1 MMRLTVTVSLLV
13 CCWLSATAVGSVDQE
28 TDVIKRPRLDDR
40 TYRVFTLANGIRAV
54 AVNDPSATRAAYA
67 CAVNV
72 GSHDDGDIDGLAHFS
87 EHMAFL
93 GSAAYPK
100 PSEDDEFLTR
110 AGGQG
115 NAFTDKERTV
125 FFAQLEATAFP
136 EGLQRFAGFFASPL
150 LDAREA
156 HSEVQAVDSEHKKNM
171 PSVDAQVEYLL
182 MSLASGPLGHFATGS
197 VDTLET
203 EPAQRGVDMGA
214 ALKRFHSRFYCGHR
228 MTVST
233 ISPISLAE
241 QQQLINDTFGVVSPT
256 NEGICEN
263 TQDDFTRR
271 SGGYDSPFDGTNTN
285 QLIHLPVTENEHPLL
300 FVSFALPPLREVS
313 SSQPHPALRYLMEHK
328 GRGGLFAS
336 LREEDLVSS
345 VEYGAEQ
352 SSVAD
357 MALIRM
363 ELTGKGS
370 KDVPRVLDRLFGY
383 LNALRESDLNEVYAS
398 LARMSSV
405 DFAWTDKSTDM
416 SGDAWRLTE
425 SLSYPHVPPSD
436 LLADVHGLMD
446 VPDTELLMDVLHTHM
461 TPEKANI
468 AFADREFRCDSLAA
482 LHDGPPLQTPKIDS
496 DEAAL
501 RVSSL
506 SRLYE
511 YVLGDALDIDL
522 ADLRQ
527 CGATARVTYSHQ
539 RGWTFR
545 FTAYALQMPHLVNAT
560 AKAFATAH
568 TTAGDSSVSRAL
580 SALLSDLRDVNTGLA
595 VQSAGEIA
603 EAISVRQAFHRSEL
617 AAFLSGLSS
626 AGEATQQMHQTIA
639 QQMDRL
645 YLEALSCGNL
655 NEAESADVITAFAHT
670 IGVSHP
676 LAPADAA
683 ELAVAQLRGQ
693 HIRVEA
699 WNPIQNDV
707 NGASL
712 LVYQYPYLGIEEG
725 VHLSILSQ
733 LVHQS
738 LYDTLRT
745 QSQLGYIAGAHLVT
759 RPPHWSE
766 IASHSYCFR
775 RHDLALA
782 YLTNGVELADLL
794 ATYKILTRDDALG
807 VKMHPRQIPAHDSG
821 IGSGGVGL
829 VRLGASPSS
838 KLRGASSALPVRQ
851 QIDALH
857 K

>member
-1 MMRLTVTVSLLV
+1 
-13 CCWLSATAVGSVDQE
+13 
-28 TDVIKRPRLDDR
+28 
-40 TYRVFTLANGIRAV
+40 
-54 AVNDPSATRAAYA
+54 
-67 CAVNV
+67 
-72 GSHDDGDIDGLAHFS
+72 
-87 EHMAFL
+87 
-93 GSAAYPK
+93 
-100 PSEDDEFLTR
+100 
-110 AGGQG
+110 
-115 NAFTDKERTV
+115 
-125 FFAQLEATAFP
+125 
-136 EGLQRFAGFFASPL
+136 
-150 LDAREA
+150 
-156 HSEVQAVDSEHKKNM
+156 
-171 PSVDAQVEYLL
+171 
-182 MSLASGPLGHFATGS
+182 
-197 VDTLET
+197 
-203 EPAQRGVDMGA
+203 
-214 ALKRFHSRFYCGHR
+214 
-228 MTVST
+228 
-233 ISPISLAE
+233 
-241 QQQLINDTFGVVSPT
+241 
-256 NEGICEN
+256 
-263 TQDDFTRR
+263 
-271 SGGYDSPFDGTNTN
+271 
-285 QLIHLPVTENEHPLL
+285 
-300 FVSFALPPLREVS
+300 
-313 SSQPHPALRYLMEHK
+313 
-328 GRGGLFAS
+328 
-336 LREEDLVSS
+336 
-345 VEYGAEQ
+345 
-352 SSVAD
+352 
-357 MALIRM
+357 
-363 ELTGKGS
+363 
-370 KDVPRVLDRLFGY
+370 
-383 LNALRESDLNEVYAS
+383 
-398 LARMSSV
+398 MSSV
-405 DFAWTDKSTDM
+405 DFAWTDKSTDI
-416 SGDAWRLTE
+416 SADAWRLAE
-425 SLSYPHVPPSD
+425 SLSYPHVPPRD

-468 AFADREFRCDSLAA
+468 AFADREFRCYSPLSPPCMTDPHYKVSFAISPVPPDVIATWRASSEPLSVPPPLRFIPQLTQQPLTRTAGR
-482 LHDGPPLQTPKIDS
+482 DGPSRINVDGATLWWQGQPSAKNTRTVLTPKADVVVSLQTPKIDS

-603 EAISVRQAFHRSEL
+603 EAISVRQSFHRSEL

-626 AGEATQQMHQTIA
+626 AGEATQQMQQTVS

-645 YLEALSCGNL
+645 TLEALSCGNL

-676 LAPADAA
+676 LPPADAA

-693 HIRVEA
+693 HISVEA
-699 WNPIQNDV
+699 SNPIQNDV

-759 RPPHWSE
+759 RPPYAHKLHCYLEGSKASPEDVVQRMSEVLAGVGERIASTDDTELQQWTDALKGAIMQEQTDTNLNQMTNRHWSE

-794 ATYKILTRDDALG
+794 ATYKILTRDDALV
-807 VKMHPRQIPAHDSG
+807 VKMHPRQTAHDSG
-821 IGSGGVGL
+821 IGNGVGL

-851 QIDALH
+851 QIDGLHNLVSFYPRHAVCALWPTQEA
-857 K
+857 